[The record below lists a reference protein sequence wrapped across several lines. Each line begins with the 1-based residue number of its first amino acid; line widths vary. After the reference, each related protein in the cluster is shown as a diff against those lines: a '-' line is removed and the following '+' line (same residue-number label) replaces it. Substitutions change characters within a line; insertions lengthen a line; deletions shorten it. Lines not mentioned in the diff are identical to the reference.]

1 MNPRIHAAKVI
12 AKRRIF
18 ETLIS
23 PGYYIALTIGLL
35 LGYFLIT
42 GFVNSI
48 DSSGFSFQLNP
59 VYNLIGRTLEG
70 AFGTAFVMQLF
81 AEGPFLFALIV
92 TFFPVLIFLAINSVF
107 RFGLEKKVG
116 AIELLTYGPADGT
129 AYFMASMAKDILM
142 TLVSMAAVLVFLML
156 AALIHNLLLGPM
168 VFYSL
173 LLIFFFSIVVYAYGV
188 LVSTLVDNSASAI
201 ALFLVVMAFF
211 LIIIMGSFTIVSSY
225 VRSLA
230 GVFSWIVQWVSPFF
244 YWDLALGAI
253 GIGKAGLFVLSLA
266 LLCVLTVGILAL
278 SHIVLRIKGVRA

>member
-1 MNPRIHAAKVI
+1 MNLRIHAAKVI

-35 LGYFLIT
+35 LGYFLIA
-42 GFVNSI
+42 GFVDSI

-70 AFGTAFVMQLF
+70 AFGTSFAMQLF
-81 AEGPFLFALIV
+81 AEGPFLFALII
-92 TFFPVLIFLAINSVF
+92 TFFPVFIYLAISSVF

-116 AIELLTYGPADGT
+116 AIELLAYGPADGT
-129 AYFMASMAKDILM
+129 AYFMASMAKDILI

-156 AALIHNLLLGPM
+156 AALINNLLLGPI

-173 LLIFFFSIVVYAYGV
+173 LVIFFFSLVVYAYGV

-211 LIIIMGSFTIVSSY
+211 LIVMMGSFTIVSSY

-230 GVFSWIVQWVSPFF
+230 GVFSWITQWFSPLF
-244 YWDLALGAI
+244 YWGMALGAI
-253 GIGKAGLFVLSLA
+253 GTGKAGLFVLSLA
-266 LLCVLTVGILAL
+266 LFCVLTVGILAL